1 MSAPIYAG
9 GRPFFKGG
17 YRLKNYV
24 EFNKTVVLQP
34 DDTADTIFTINIPN
48 PTSTTSYVSSMLF
61 VTLFQII
68 GAGGAIAIG
77 EGVSSAQFNVLVTR
91 TANLAA
97 VIAISAAINAA
108 NVSVA
113 GGDTSVAVT
122 LTNVAVAGANT
133 AAQTFAM
140 QTTPDDDTTV
150 GPTFTIVANVQ
161 CMNAGLGVTF
171 S

>member
-1 MSAPIYAG
+1 MASPIYSG

-24 EFNKTVVLQP
+24 EFNKTSLLLP
-34 DDTADTIFTINIPN
+34 DDAATTIFTINVPN
-48 PTSTTSYVSSMLF
+48 PATATSYVSSMLF
-61 VTLFQII
+61 VTLLQII
-68 GAGGAIAIG
+68 GAGGAIGIG
-77 EGVSSAQFNVLVTR
+77 EGISTAMFTVVVTR
-91 TANLAA
+91 TMGLAA
-97 VIAISAAINAA
+97 VIAISSPINAA
-108 NVSVA
+108 AIAVA

-140 QTTPDDDTTV
+140 QTTPDDDTNT
-150 GPTFTIVANVQ
+150 GPTFTMVTNVE

>member
-17 YRLKNYV
+17 LRLKNYV
-24 EFNKTVVLQP
+24 EFNKTLTLQA
-34 DDTADTIFTINIPN
+34 DDTADTIFTINVPN
-48 PTSTTSYVSSMLF
+48 PADATHYVSSMMF
-61 VTLFQII
+61 VTILQVI

-77 EGVSSAQFNVLVTR
+77 EGISSAQFNVLVTR
-91 TANLAA
+91 TAGLAA

-108 NVSVA
+108 NISVA

-140 QTTPDDDTTV
+140 QTTPDDDTSV
-150 GPTFTIVANVQ
+150 GPTFTLVVNVQ
-161 CMNAGLGVTF
+161 CMNAGQGVTF

>member
-24 EFNKTVVLQP
+24 EFNKTVTLQP
-34 DDTADTIFTINIPN
+34 DDTADTIFTINVPN
-48 PTSTTSYVSSMLF
+48 PATSTSYVSSMLF
-61 VTLFQII
+61 VTLFQVI
-68 GAGGAIAIG
+68 GAGGAIGIG
-77 EGVSSAQFNVLVTR
+77 EGVSTAMFTVLVTR
-91 TANLAA
+91 TMGLAA
-97 VIAISAAINAA
+97 VIAISAPINAA
-108 NVSVA
+108 SVSVA

-133 AAQTFAM
+133 VAQTFAM

-150 GPTFTIVANVQ
+150 GPTFTMVVNVE